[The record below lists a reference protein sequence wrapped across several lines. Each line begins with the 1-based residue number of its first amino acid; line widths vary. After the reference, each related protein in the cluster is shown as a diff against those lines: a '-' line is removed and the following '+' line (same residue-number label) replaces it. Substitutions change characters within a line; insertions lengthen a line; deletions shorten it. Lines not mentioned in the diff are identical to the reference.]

1 MKKNTNQESQGI
13 ALKIS
18 GRPFPIEHLSSR
30 ESICRQFSLELL
42 KNAQTALVAERDI
55 LGNSCP
61 VVTLLGIAKIE
72 LLIGELTGTKPL
84 Q

>member
-1 MKKNTNQESQGI
+1 MKKNYSHQNKGI
-13 ALKIS
+13 ALPIS
-18 GRPFPIEHLSSR
+18 GKAFSNEQLSTR
-30 ESICRQFSLELL
+30 ETICRQFSLELL

-72 LLIGELTGTKPL
+72 LLIEELQL
-84 Q
+84 